1 MNRTPSQPAQRR
13 TPRSRR
19 DSRPLRTVL
28 AVTAAGLVV
37 ALSASTALAAPL
49 RQEEG
54 TTQPLWTVLLP
65 LAAAAIAVER
75 IVELVWNY
83 IDWFLL
89 NVRNWQPAQIKSP
102 QYIQFKSGTSM
113 VLGFV
118 FGIMLANYAG
128 MRLLQHLSPLA
139 PGFLDA
145 VPQAWD
151 AIITGIIIGAGA
163 KPMHDL
169 LGIITQT
176 RNLLGNAA
184 IKQRELAGAAV
195 ADGVLKMA
203 QSEAQGLIEVP
214 GLGPSPIARPGQPH
228 DEDGQPIESTSAA
241 KQYLEITRNSTA
253 F

>member
-1 MNRTPSQPAQRR
+1 MNRNPSRYVA
-13 TPRSRR
+13 PRAMHAKRS
-19 DSRPLRTVL
+19 LRAALVF
-28 AVTAAGLVV
+28 TAAGMIV
-37 ALSASTALAAPL
+37 ALTTTTALAAPL
-49 RQEEG
+49 GQESDG
-54 TTQPLWTVLLP
+54 AQPLWTVLLP
-65 LAAAAIAVER
+65 LMAAAIAVER

-102 QYIQFKSGTSM
+102 QYVQFKSGTSM

-118 FGIMLANYAG
+118 FGIVLANYAG

-139 PGFLDA
+139 PGFLDF

-163 KPMHDL
+163 KPMHDF

-176 RNLLGNAA
+176 KNLLGNSA
-184 IKQRELAGAAV
+184 IKQRELAGSAV
-195 ADGVLKMA
+195 AEGVLKMA

-214 GLGPSPIARPGQPH
+214 GVGPAPIARPGQGRG
-228 DEDGQPIESTSAA
+228 DEEQPVESPSAA

>member
-1 MNRTPSQPAQRR
+1 MNRNPSNSAHPR
-13 TPRSRR
+13 TARAR
-19 DSRPLRTVL
+19 RPLLVAL
-28 AVTAAGLVV
+28 AVTAAGVVV
-37 ALSASTALAAPL
+37 ALTASTALAAPL
-49 RQEEG
+49 GQEG
-54 TTQPLWTVLLP
+54 NGTQPLWTVLLP
-65 LAAAAIAVER
+65 LMAAAIAVER

-89 NVRNWQPAQIKSP
+89 NVRSWQPAQIKSP
-102 QYIQFKSGTSM
+102 QYVQFKSGTSM

-118 FGIMLANYAG
+118 FGIVLANYAG

-139 PGFLDA
+139 PGFLDS

-163 KPMHDL
+163 KPMHDF

-195 ADGVLKMA
+195 AEGVLKMA

-214 GLGPSPIARPGQPH
+214 GVGPAPIARPGQPRG
-228 DEDGQPIESTSAA
+228 DEDQPVEPISAA